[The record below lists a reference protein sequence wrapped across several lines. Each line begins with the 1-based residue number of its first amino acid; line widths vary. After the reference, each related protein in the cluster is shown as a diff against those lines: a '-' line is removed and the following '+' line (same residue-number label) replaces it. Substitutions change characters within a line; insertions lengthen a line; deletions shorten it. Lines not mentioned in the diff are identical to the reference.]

1 MARMQFGGRPV
12 EEDDEAGLLRLNNYK
27 RNEPRKQMG
36 TLHTTMSTT
45 PVVRGPAGPAEPPP
59 RPAAV
64 LPIVEPVRITEGV
77 EELVGDGC
85 RGLISRLEQFSCRPD
100 SLRGTIQNPQWICV
114 PIHRF
119 FKLCRSA
126 SRTISVE
133 IPPPQSTDPT
143 RPTKKNE
150 LTSNERIEEALT

>member
-1 MARMQFGGRPV
+1 
-12 EEDDEAGLLRLNNYK
+12 
-27 RNEPRKQMG
+27 MG
-36 TLHTTMSTT
+36 TNPTMSTT
-45 PVVRGPAGPAEPPP
+45 GVEGGPGGAAEPAPS
-59 RPAAV
+59 PAAV
-64 LPIVEPVRITEGV
+64 PIVEPARITDGADHQ
-77 EELVGDGC
+77 ELGNGS
-85 RGLISRLEQFSCRPD
+85 RGISRLEQFSCRPD

>member
-1 MARMQFGGRPV
+1 MGSSNPTPPAKGMTTTCVVGGPV
-12 EEDDEAGLLRLNNYK
+12 PTTLRAD
-27 RNEPRKQMG
+27 G
-36 TLHTTMSTT
+36 
-45 PVVRGPAGPAEPPP
+45 GAEPPP

-64 LPIVEPVRITEGV
+64 PIVEPVRITEGV

-143 RPTKKNE
+143 RLTKKKRNDE
-150 LTSNERIEEALT
+150 QRANRGSPDLILN